1 MVTDIGE
8 GLGEWTKWVKRV
20 KRYKLPLVNKSWGCD
35 IQHDDYS
42 QYFRAYL
49 KAAKRINPKV

>member
-1 MVTDIGE
+1 MDTQNRMVTDIGE

-20 KRYKLPLVNKSWGCD
+20 KRYKLPLVNKSWGRD

-42 QYFRAYL
+42 Q
-49 KAAKRINPKV
+49 